1 MKKYLVMYFDA
12 PMQSWG
18 YQSKFD
24 QRTSLSHPTK
34 SGVTGLI
41 CAAMGI
47 PKNDNNSLAEIA
59 NLEMI
64 VYVLKFP
71 HRITDFHTIG
81 GGYNKKNE
89 SQFIAKTANGK
100 TGNTVVS
107 KREYLLDAKFAVV
120 ISGEEILVSKVSE
133 ALKNPKWGIWLGRKN
148 CIPAEPVFRGIFDD
162 LEKTETFVKS
172 LAKTNDS
179 KIRKIE
185 TAKNFNDATGNIM
198 DIPISFANDKRE
210 FSVRHI
216 VDSTLS

>member
-47 PKNDNNSLAEIA
+47 PKNDNNSLAEIVA
-59 NLEMI
+59 LELI
-64 VYVLKFP
+64 VYVLEFP

-81 GGYNKKNE
+81 GGYNKKKTPQN
-89 SQFIAKTANGK
+89 IAKTANGK

-107 KREYLLDAKFAVV
+107 RREYLLDAKFAVV
-120 ISGEEILVSKVSE
+120 LSGEEILVNKVAQ

-148 CIPAEPVFRGIFDD
+148 CIPAEPVFRGVFDD
-162 LEKTETFVKS
+162 FETAETFVKT
-172 LAKTNDS
+172 LAKTKDS

-185 TAKNFNDATGNIM
+185 TVKNFDDATGNIM
-198 DIPISFANDKRE
+198 DIPINFDKRE
-210 FSVRHI
+210 FSIRRI
-216 VDSTLS
+216 IDSTLT